1 MAPQAILIVEDD
13 PNDQELI
20 LRALKRLNLVNPV
33 VMANDGQEAL
43 YILHGTGQP
52 LPALV
57 LLDLKLPKINGFE
70 VLAKLRRD
78 QRTRHL
84 PVVILS
90 SSSELEDIQ
99 RTYDTGANSYV
110 RKPVQ
115 FDQFVEAI
123 KHLGLYWLIWNEPP
137 PLGK

>member
-1 MAPQAILIVEDD
+1 MAPQPILIVEDD

-20 LRALKRLNLVNPV
+20 LRALKRLNLANPV
-33 VMANDGQEAL
+33 LIANDGQEAL

-110 RKPVQ
+110 RKPVSISEFNQ
-115 FDQFVEAI
+115 AI
-123 KHLGLYWLIWNEPP
+123 AQVVKYWLSLNTSA
-137 PLGK
+137 